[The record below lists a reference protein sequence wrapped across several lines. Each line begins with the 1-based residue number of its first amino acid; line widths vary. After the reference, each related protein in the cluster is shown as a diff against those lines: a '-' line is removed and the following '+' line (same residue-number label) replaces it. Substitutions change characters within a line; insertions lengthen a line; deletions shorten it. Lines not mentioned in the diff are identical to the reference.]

1 VGGGSAPPRLVLAW
15 EGLSGP
21 VQVVLSFPVLV
32 VAFFL
37 LHKGLFGLSTTRSLF
52 YGVFW
57 AIPGTA
63 AVVVATKTE
72 AAKRRHGAR
81 DGER

>member
-1 VGGGSAPPRLVLAW
+1 MGGGSAPPRLILAW
-15 EGLSGP
+15 EGLAGP
-21 VQVVLSFPVLV
+21 VQVLLAFPVLV
-32 VAFFL
+32 VGFFL

-57 AIPGTA
+57 AIPSTA

-72 AAKRRHGAR
+72 AAKRRHGVH
-81 DGER
+81 DGKR